1 MDKQLEKKSWV
12 HRYWFYLLGALL
24 LVSALTYL
32 FAFADHSSRLNVEE
46 HQITIDEVT
55 EEVFQD
61 YIALIGTVE
70 PIQTIYLDATEG
82 GRVEAI
88 YLREGTRLKK
98 GDIIMKLSND
108 NLLLEISNNETE
120 VARAVNDLKQMRVNL
135 ENQRINNKT
144 QLVDLYYDMQR
155 LKRLYRY
162 NTELS
167 KNSHVS
173 VEEFTLSRENYERT
187 KQHYDLLLEKNQQD
201 SVFMKVRLEA
211 SEESVESMQ
220 RNLSIIRGRLNKLNI
235 KAPFD
240 GELASLKPEIGE
252 VISYGSRIGTINIL
266 DSYKLRVEVDE
277 HYISRVSRNLM
288 AGCEFSGTDYKA
300 EVSKVYPEVKNGRFA
315 VDMIFTQ
322 QVPSDIRIGQT
333 SRIRLQLGE
342 SKTAVLVPRGGFYQ
356 STGGQ
361 WIFVVDASGKQAV
374 KRNIKIGRQN
384 PTFYEVLNGL
394 TPGERVITS
403 AYDNFGS
410 VDKLVLN

>member
-1 MDKQLEKKSWV
+1 
-12 HRYWFYLLGALL
+12 
-24 LVSALTYL
+24 
-32 FAFADHSSRLNVEE
+32 
-46 HQITIDEVT
+46 
-55 EEVFQD
+55 
-61 YIALIGTVE
+61 
-70 PIQTIYLDATEG
+70 
-82 GRVEAI
+82 
-88 YLREGTRLKK
+88 
-98 GDIIMKLSND
+98 
-108 NLLLEISNNETE
+108 
-120 VARAVNDLKQMRVNL
+120 
-135 ENQRINNKT
+135 
-144 QLVDLYYDMQR
+144 
-155 LKRLYRY
+155 
-162 NTELS
+162 
-167 KNSHVS
+167 
-173 VEEFTLSRENYERT
+173 
-187 KQHYDLLLEKNQQD
+187 
-201 SVFMKVRLEA
+201 MKVRLEA

-315 VDMIFTQ
+315 VDMIFTK

-384 PTFYEVLNGL
+384 PTFYEVLDGL

-403 AYDNFGS
+403 AYDNFGT

>member
-1 MDKQLEKKSWV
+1 MDKQLEKKGWV
-12 HRYWFYLLGALL
+12 RRYRFYLLGGLL
-24 LVSALTYL
+24 LASAVTYL
-32 FAFADHSSRLNVEE
+32 FAFADHSSRLNVEA

-55 EEVFQD
+55 EDVFQD

-98 GDIIMKLSND
+98 GDVIMTLSND

-135 ENQRINNKT
+135 ENQRINNKN

-162 NTELS
+162 NTELA
-167 KNSHVS
+167 KNNHVS
-173 VEEFTLSRENYERT
+173 VEELTLSRENYERT

-240 GELASLKPEIGE
+240 GELASLKPEVGE
-252 VISYGSRIGTINIL
+252 VISYGTRIGTINIL

-277 HYISRVSRNLM
+277 HYISRVSPNLV
-288 AGCEFSGTDYKA
+288 ANCEFSGIDYKA

-315 VDMIFTQ
+315 VDLIFTQ
-322 QVPSDIRIGQT
+322 KVPSDIRIGQT

-356 STGGQ
+356 TTGGQ
-361 WIFVVDASGKQAV
+361 WIFVVEASGKQAV

-384 PTFYEVLNGL
+384 PKFYEVLDGL

-403 AYDNFGS
+403 AYENFGMA
-410 VDKLVLN
+410 DKLVLN